1 MHSFAWPDMV
11 KNTSANIIENHPA
24 TVSNL
29 KLMLL
34 SNKKSLLGDPYYGT
48 NLKKLIFEQNNQ
60 VLKDLIIDDVYTS
73 ILTFM
78 PQLVLSRNDIT
89 ITSDKHKVYI
99 NIKATNVL
107 DYTTNLYNITLT
119 EGEEL

>member
-1 MHSFAWPDMV
+1 MYSFAWPDMV

-60 VLKDLIIDDVYTS
+60 VLKDLIIDDIYTS

-89 ITSDKHKVYI
+89 VTSDKHKVYI
-99 NIKATNVL
+99 NIKATDVL

>member
-1 MHSFAWPDMV
+1 MV

-60 VLKDLIIDDVYTS
+60 ILKDLIIDDVYTS

>member
-1 MHSFAWPDMV
+1 MYSFAWPDMV

>member
-1 MHSFAWPDMV
+1 MYSFAWPDMV

-60 VLKDLIIDDVYTS
+60 ILKDLIIDDVYTS

>member
-1 MHSFAWPDMV
+1 MYSFAWPDMV

-60 VLKDLIIDDVYTS
+60 VLKDLIIDDIYTS

-89 ITSDKHKVYI
+89 VTSDKHKVYI